1 MTFNSLRRLE
11 VKGNLVAD
19 PEQRVSGSNGSG
31 RTFTSLAIIETERL
45 RDRDSG
51 EWSDGQSRRWDI
63 TASGSLGENVVASLR
78 KGDAVLVIGD
88 GRIEQSERDGQVY
101 QNFRILADEVC
112 PTLTFQQVSG
122 VERVKRGSGVAGA
135 AHTPTPDQQYRHD
148 QPYPNA
154 VSAATAPA
162 PASAGRGK
170 QVLDDDF

>member
-1 MTFNSLRRLE
+1 MTFNSLRHLE

-19 PEQRVSGSNGSG
+19 PEQRVSCTNASG
-31 RTFTSLAIIETERL
+31 RMFTSLAIIETERL

-63 TASGSLGENVVASLR
+63 TANGSLGENIVASLR

-88 GRIEQSERDGQVY
+88 GRIEQTERDGQVY

-122 VERVKRGSGVAGA
+122 IERVKRGASA
-135 AHTPTPDQQYRHD
+135 AQTPAPAQHGQQY
-148 QPYPNA
+148 PSA

-162 PASAGRGK
+162 PASAGRGAP
-170 QVLDDDF
+170 VLDDDF

>member
-1 MTFNSLRRLE
+1 MTFNSLRHLE

-19 PEQRVSGSNGSG
+19 PEQRVSGTHGSG
-31 RTFTSLAIIETERL
+31 RTFTSFAIIETERL

-63 TASGSLGENVVASLR
+63 TANGPLGENIVASLR

-88 GRIEQSERDGQVY
+88 GRIEQTERDGQVY

-122 VERVKRGSGVAGA
+122 IERVKRGGGA
-135 AHTPTPDQQYRHD
+135 VQAPAPAQHSQQY
-148 QPYPNA
+148 PSA

-162 PASAGRGK
+162 PASAARST